1 MNLRILRTF
10 VATVETGGLARACSR
25 LNLSQAAASRQIQ
38 ALEMEL
44 GVKLF
49 HRVRRSMKLTAE
61 GEDILQHCRRVLSDA
76 DRLSERAQV
85 LKGGK
90 AGTLRIAATPQVI
103 AAMLSRFLPRFRDR
117 HPGIALELLEGGA
130 TSQPDRIERGEVHL
144 AIMPAGDER
153 FAGKLL
159 YPVHALAV
167 VCPTHRFA
175 QRKHLEV
182 RELAAETLIALKRE
196 FGSRAWLDAACE
208 LENIRPRIVL
218 ESSAVQTLIELA
230 AVNYAVAVVPSTSI
244 FNLDSVSAIPI
255 VRNRASIGRWSVIAW
270 DRHRQLPTF
279 GHSFVNEI
287 TAYSRRNFPNHKVI
301 QRAPPLPKPRHASE

>member
-1 MNLRILRTF
+1 MNLRVLRTF
-10 VATVETGGLARACSR
+10 VATVEAGGLARASSR

-38 ALEMEL
+38 ALEIEL

-90 AGTLRIAATPQVI
+90 AGTLRVAATPQVI
-103 AAMLSRFLPRFRDR
+103 AAMLSRFLPRFRER
-117 HPGIALELLEGGA
+117 HPGIELELLEGGA
-130 TSQPDRIERGEVHL
+130 ATQPDRIERGEAHL

-153 FAGKLL
+153 FAAKLL
-159 YPVHALAV
+159 YPVHALAA
-167 VCPTHRFA
+167 VCSTHRFA
-175 QRKHLEV
+175 QRRHLEV

-196 FGSRAWLDAACE
+196 FGSRAWFGAACE

-230 AVNYAVAVVPSTSI
+230 AADYAVAVVPSTSI
-244 FNLDSVSAIPI
+244 FNLDSVRAIPI

-270 DRHRQLPTF
+270 DRHRQLPAF

-287 TAYSRRNFPNHKVI
+287 TAYSRRNYPNYKII
-301 QRAPPLPKPRHASE
+301 QRAPPLSKPRHAPE

>member
-1 MNLRILRTF
+1 MNLRALKTF
-10 VATVETGGLARACSR
+10 VVTVETGGLVRASLQ

-38 ALEMEL
+38 ALETEL

-49 HRVRRSMKLTAE
+49 HRVRRSMNLTAE
-61 GEDILQHCRRVLSDA
+61 GEDILQHCRQLLSDA
-76 DRLSERAQV
+76 DRLRDRAQA

-90 AGTLRIAATPQVI
+90 VGTLRIAATPQVI
-103 AAMLSRFLPRFRDR
+103 AAMLSRFLPRFRER

-130 TSQPDRIERGEVHL
+130 ATQPDRLERGEAHL

-159 YPVHALAV
+159 YPVHALAA

-175 QRKHLEV
+175 QRRHIEV
-182 RELAAETLIALKRE
+182 RELAAETLVALKRE
-196 FGSRAWLDAACE
+196 FGSRAWFGAACE

-230 AVNYAVAVVPSTSI
+230 AADYAVAVVPSTSI
-244 FNLDSVSAIPI
+244 FNLDNVRAIPI

-270 DRHRQLPTF
+270 DRHRQLPVF
-279 GHSFVNEI
+279 GHTFVNEI
-287 TAYSRRNFPNHKVI
+287 TAYSRRNYPNFKIV
-301 QRAPPLPKPRHASE
+301 QRAPPLSKPRHARE